1 MKKVFL
7 LTTFILGII
16 FVFGCKRHDDV
27 EPTDD
32 NELITTVELI
42 FTDAN
47 KKSVSYTW
55 QDKDGDPKTNP
66 DIFDKITLDRNM
78 DYTLDLKLS
87 DVSKSPVVDITNQ
100 ILLENDVHLFIFKVS
115 PSSLLT
121 INATDFDKNGLKVGL
136 KSKAKTQLLAGQGK
150 FNLILKH
157 QPPINGKAV
166 KTGDENG
173 GSTDVDI
180 PFDLII
186 K

>member
-7 LTTFILGII
+7 LATFILGII

-42 FTDAN
+42 FTDTN
-47 KKSVSYTW
+47 KKSVSFTW

-66 DIFDKITLDRNM
+66 DIFDKIILDHNM
-78 DYTLDLKLS
+78 DYTLELKLS
-87 DVSKSPVVDITNQ
+87 DVSKSPVVDVTSGIFD
-100 ILLENDVHLFIFKVS
+100 ESDAHLFVFKIN
-115 PSSLLT
+115 PTSLLT
-121 INATDFDKNGLKVGL
+121 INATDFDKNGLRVGL
-136 KSKAKTQLLAGQGK
+136 KSKGKTQFVAGQGT

-166 KTGDENG
+166 KTGDELG

-180 PFDLII
+180 LFDLVI